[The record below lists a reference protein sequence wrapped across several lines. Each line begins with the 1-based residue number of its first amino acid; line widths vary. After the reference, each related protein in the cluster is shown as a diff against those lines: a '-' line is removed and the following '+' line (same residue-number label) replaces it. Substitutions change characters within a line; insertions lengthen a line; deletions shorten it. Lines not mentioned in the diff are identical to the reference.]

1 MQLDIRTLRIRA
13 AGLTTEGSETKRERD
28 YHRDIFLNNVGTVH
42 GGHRLSMDTAK
53 NEM

>member
-1 MQLDIRTLRIRA
+1 MQLDIRTEKIHT
-13 AGLTTEGSETKRERD
+13 AGLTAEGSETKRERD

-42 GGHRLSMDTAK
+42 AGHRVSMDSAK